1 MAIKKQMF
9 DKRAVMS
16 TESLQA
22 ARMDPRMPE
31 RLEDKQMVRPKNLPG
46 MNGKK
51 LKSMEQLKAYISKI
65 PACPRES
72 R

>member
-1 MAIKKQMF
+1 MAKAYKV
-9 DKRAVMS
+9 DKRSVLS

-51 LKSMEQLKAYISKI
+51 LKSIEQLKAYISKI

-72 R
+72 K

>member
-1 MAIKKQMF
+1 MAIKKQMV
-9 DKRAVMS
+9 DKRSVLS

-51 LKSMEQLKAYISKI
+51 LKSIEQLNSYIAKL

-72 R
+72 K